1 LTTRS
6 ASPLIHFVCFS
17 ACALAFAG
25 CRDRPTTI
33 EKTLQAPPGLKADDA
48 PFTDAWLGQWDG
60 PEGTFLRLAGGS
72 GDYLVKIQNLDG
84 PRTFLGKAVGKE
96 IQFERDGVMETLRP
110 TNGDETGMKWLA
122 GKSNCLTVRPGEGYC
137 RDGQGLPKRTPGD

>member
-1 LTTRS
+1 MPNRPATQTAFTLAT
-6 ASPLIHFVCFS
+6 L
-17 ACALAFAG
+17 ACVLALGG
-25 CRDRPTTI
+25 CRDRPTTL
-33 EKTLQAPPGLKADDA
+33 EKTLEAAPGLKADDA
-48 PFTDAWLGQWDG
+48 PFTDAWLGQWNG

-96 IQFERDGVMETLRP
+96 IQFERDGVQETLRP

-122 GKSNCLTVRPGEGYC
+122 GKTNCLTVRPGEGYC
-137 RDGQGLPKRTPGD
+137 RD